1 MASLRRRVAGQA
13 LVEAAL
19 VMPVLILM
27 TLGVL
32 QVVLYAHARDV
43 LLAATQD
50 GARLAAEEGG
60 TLTAGYARVQS
71 LATAGLGSSVQ
82 PLQMHCRCD
91 ADHVDLSLDTA
102 LRPIVPLPFAADLPV
117 HVRASVTRERFRPG
131 GA

>member
-1 MASLRRRVAGQA
+1 MARLKCGVAGQA

-19 VMPVLILM
+19 VMPLLMFM

-50 GARLAAEEGG
+50 GARLAAEDGG
-60 TLTAGYARVQS
+60 TLAAGYTRIQS
-71 LATAGLGSSVQ
+71 LSAAGLGSSVQ
-82 PLQMHCRCD
+82 PLQLRCRCD
-91 ADHVDLSLDTA
+91 ADHVDISRDTT
-102 LRPIVPLPFAADLPV
+102 LRPIVPLPFAVDLPV

>member
-1 MASLRRRVAGQA
+1 MASLRRCAAGQA

-43 LLAATQD
+43 LLTATQD
-50 GARLAAEEGG
+50 GARLAAEDGG
-60 TLTAGYARVQS
+60 TLAAGYQRIQS

-82 PLQMHCRCD
+82 PLQLRCRCD
-91 ADHVDLSLDTA
+91 ADHVDVSLDTA
-102 LRPIVPLPFAADLPV
+102 LRPIIPLPFADHLPL
-117 HVRASVTRERFRPG
+117 HVRASVTRERFRPT